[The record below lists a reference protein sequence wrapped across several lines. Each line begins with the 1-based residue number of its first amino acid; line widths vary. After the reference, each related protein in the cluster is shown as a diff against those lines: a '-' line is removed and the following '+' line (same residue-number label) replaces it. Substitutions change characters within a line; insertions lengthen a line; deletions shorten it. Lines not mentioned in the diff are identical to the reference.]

1 MASRVDLQSKLEEIL
16 GSRNVYYKAPENIKM
31 NYPAIIYSLNNIE
44 DRNANNSSY
53 IRNRSYSV
61 TVISKQSDPE
71 VINKLLEL
79 PYCSFD
85 RPYVS
90 DNLNHY
96 VFTLYW

>member
-1 MASRVDLQSKLEEIL
+1 MASRVSLQNKLEEIL

-31 NYPAIIYSLNNIE
+31 NYPAIKYSLNSIE
-44 DRNANNSSY
+44 DKKANNSSY

-85 RPYVS
+85 RPYVF